1 MTPTRMLTCQTES
14 TMTECKYLY
23 VVNNGELEVESD
35 LEANDFILG
44 FNDGMIDEL
53 RSISELTA
61 LEQVVS
67 PIESYKIVI

>member
-1 MTPTRMLTCQTES
+1 MPTRMITCLTES

-35 LEANDFILG
+35 LEANDFIIG
-44 FNDGMIDEL
+44 FNDGMIDEM
-53 RSISELTA
+53 RTIENLTA

-67 PIESYKIVI
+67 PIESYKIVL

>member
-1 MTPTRMLTCQTES
+1 
-14 TMTECKYLY
+14 MTECKYLY

-44 FNDGMIDEL
+44 FNDGMIDEM
-53 RSISELTA
+53 RTIENMTA

-67 PIESYKIVI
+67 PIESYKIVL

>member
-1 MTPTRMLTCQTES
+1 
-14 TMTECKYLY
+14 MTECKYLY

-35 LEANDFILG
+35 LEANDFIIG

-53 RSISELTA
+53 RTISELTA

-67 PIESYKIVI
+67 PIESYKIVL

>member
-1 MTPTRMLTCQTES
+1 
-14 TMTECKYLY
+14 MTECKYLY

-35 LEANDFILG
+35 LEANDFIIG

-53 RSISELTA
+53 RTIPELTA

-67 PIESYKIVI
+67 PIESYKIVL

>member
-1 MTPTRMLTCQTES
+1 
-14 TMTECKYLY
+14 MTECKYLY

-44 FNDGMIDEL
+44 FNDGMIDEM
-53 RSISELTA
+53 RTIENLTA

-67 PIESYKIVI
+67 PIESYKIVL

>member
-1 MTPTRMLTCQTES
+1 
-14 TMTECKYLY
+14 MTECKYLY

>member
-1 MTPTRMLTCQTES
+1 
-14 TMTECKYLY
+14 MTECKYLY

-53 RSISELTA
+53 RTIENLTA

-67 PIESYKIVI
+67 PIESYKIVL

>member
-1 MTPTRMLTCQTES
+1 
-14 TMTECKYLY
+14 MTECKYLY

-67 PIESYKIVI
+67 PIESYKIVL

>member
-1 MTPTRMLTCQTES
+1 
-14 TMTECKYLY
+14 MTECKYLY

-67 PIESYKIVI
+67 PIETYKIVI

>member
-1 MTPTRMLTCQTES
+1 
-14 TMTECKYLY
+14 MTECKYLY

-35 LEANDFILG
+35 LEANDFIIG
-44 FNDGMIDEL
+44 FNDGMIDDL
-53 RSISELTA
+53 RTIDELTA

>member
-1 MTPTRMLTCQTES
+1 
-14 TMTECKYLY
+14 MTECKYLY

-44 FNDGMIDEL
+44 FNDGMIDEM
-53 RSISELTA
+53 RTIENLTA

-67 PIESYKIVI
+67 PVESYKIVL

>member
-1 MTPTRMLTCQTES
+1 
-14 TMTECKYLY
+14 MTECKYLY

-44 FNDGMIDEL
+44 FNDGMIDEM
-53 RSISELTA
+53 RSIENLTA

-67 PIESYKIVI
+67 PIESYKIVL

>member
-1 MTPTRMLTCQTES
+1 MMPTRMLTCQKES

>member
-1 MTPTRMLTCQTES
+1 
-14 TMTECKYLY
+14 MTECKYLY

-44 FNDGMIDEL
+44 FNDGMIDEM
-53 RSISELTA
+53 RTIEDLTA

-67 PIESYKIVI
+67 PIESYKIVL

>member
-1 MTPTRMLTCQTES
+1 
-14 TMTECKYLY
+14 MTECKYLY
-23 VVNNGELEVESD
+23 VINEDVEVESD

-44 FNDGMIDEL
+44 FNDGLIDEL
-53 RSISELTA
+53 LTVESMTS

>member
-1 MTPTRMLTCQTES
+1 
-14 TMTECKYLY
+14 MTECKYLY

-53 RSISELTA
+53 RTISELTA

>member
-1 MTPTRMLTCQTES
+1 MITCLTES

>member
-1 MTPTRMLTCQTES
+1 
-14 TMTECKYLY
+14 MTECKYLY

-53 RSISELTA
+53 RTIENLTA

-67 PIESYKIVI
+67 PIDSYKIEL